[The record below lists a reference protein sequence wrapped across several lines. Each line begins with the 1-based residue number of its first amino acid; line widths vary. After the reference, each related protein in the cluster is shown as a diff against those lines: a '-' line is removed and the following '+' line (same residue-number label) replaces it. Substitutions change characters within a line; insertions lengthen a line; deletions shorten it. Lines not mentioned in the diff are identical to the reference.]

1 MRKSPLSENNIGLS
15 TLLYIGSHRYKSKH
29 FYLDISRSMCY
40 NQNTMRIPLSASPT
54 VIGGKWRL
62 YQYFEVNNMELN
74 NISFGKLKYCENEG
88 EGTVVRYYTDVR
100 EREYF
105 TYLDTLGDFG
115 YQKRE
120 EYSIGPSRVSLFA
133 KDDDM
138 LLCNYFP
145 TVNEARIV
153 TEPSSEYLLFSDP
166 TSASRVNAMM
176 TQIDLEDFGTSVVF
190 RLPDGR
196 FIVFDGGWGFE
207 PDADK
212 LVKCLADQ
220 SDGKTPTV
228 AAWIITHPHCDHY
241 RCFSTAYEKYQD
253 AFKVERFI
261 YNIADSDEK
270 FYEAIP
276 KLRDEEDELR
286 KFYRCVKATGAK
298 VYRAHTGQIYK
309 FSGARLEVLASPDD
323 TLVRPVNNMNHL
335 SLIIKMTIVG
345 QTIMMCAD
353 ATLSVAGIAKRYGE
367 YLKSDILQPAH
378 HMFTGGDNETYD
390 LIDPAVCVASGFE
403 EHCFGNFST
412 CHRACRDAN
421 LHLLYNLNV
430 QDFFTGGTGNVAL
443 TLPYTPRANGRRLYL
458 DKLDKHRKALGAESW
473 FFTELTK
480 EDATFCFVNA
490 TYGAAEIYLDLY
502 CENDSD
508 QMYDDYV
515 HAIKFTIP
523 ALSMRRFNVLDT
535 DKVDGDAL
543 YYNPHSLSK
552 KGVADGAVFSAH
564 FRSSLPIVIKGK
576 KNADYH
582 S

>member
-1 MRKSPLSENNIGLS
+1 M
-15 TLLYIGSHRYKSKH
+15 
-29 FYLDISRSMCY
+29 DI
-40 NQNTMRIPLSASPT
+40 
-54 VIGGKWRL
+54 
-62 YQYFEVNNMELN
+62 N
-74 NISFGKLKYCENEG
+74 NISFGKLKYCEEEG
-88 EGTVVRYYTDVR
+88 GGAVTRYYTDVR

-105 TYLDTLGDFG
+105 DFLLSFENFG
-115 YQKRE
+115 YEKRE
-120 EYSIGPSRVSLFA
+120 EYSLGSSRVSLFA
-133 KDDDM
+133 KGDDM

-145 TVNEARIV
+145 RVNEARIV
-153 TEPSSEYLLFSDP
+153 TEPESEYLSFSDP
-166 TSASRVNAMM
+166 TSVSRVNAMM

-212 LVKCLADQ
+212 LVKCLKNQ
-220 SDGKTPTV
+220 SEGKAPTV

-241 RCFSTAYEKYQD
+241 RCFSTAYEKYPD

-261 YNIADSDEK
+261 YNIADLSEE
-270 FYEAIP
+270 FYKVIP
-276 KLRDEEDELR
+276 ALRGEEEELR
-286 KFYRCVKATGAK
+286 KFNRCVKATGAK
-298 VYRAHTGQIYK
+298 VYRAHTGQVYE

-323 TLVRPVNNMNHL
+323 TLVIPVNNMNHL

-353 ATLSVAGIAKRYGE
+353 ATLSVAGIAKRYGG

-403 EHCFGNFST
+403 DHCFGNFSP
-412 CHRACRDAN
+412 CHRACRDEN

-430 QDFFTGGTGNVAL
+430 QDFFTGGTGNVVL
-443 TLPYTPRANGRRLYL
+443 TLPYTPRANGRRRYL

-480 EDATFCFVNA
+480 DDATFCFVNA
-490 TYGAAEIYLDLY
+490 TYDAAEVSLDLY
-502 CENDSD
+502 FENDSGKK
-508 QMYDDYV
+508 YDGYV
-515 HAIKFTIP
+515 HAIKFSVP
-523 ALSMRRFNVLDT
+523 ALSMKKINVLDA
-535 DKVDGDAL
+535 DNVDGDAL
-543 YYNPHSLSK
+543 YYNPNSLSK

-576 KNADYH
+576 KSADYH